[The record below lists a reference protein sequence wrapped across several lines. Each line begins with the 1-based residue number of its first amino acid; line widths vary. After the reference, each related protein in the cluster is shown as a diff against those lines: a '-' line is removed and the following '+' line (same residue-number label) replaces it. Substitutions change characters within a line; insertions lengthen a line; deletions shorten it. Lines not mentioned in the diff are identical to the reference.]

1 MATIPPQTIEFADT
15 APVWVEGTAIAD
27 ATPEQVW
34 QVLVDY
40 PRWPSWFGGGVSAVR
55 ATSDPA
61 TGIGSTREVLLG
73 KGKPLRFHERFIA
86 WDEGERWAFT
96 AIEAPGVLAGLVERC
111 LIEPISP
118 IRTRVTYRMA
128 FAPKAVLKPLVP
140 VLRPGIRRALGKG
153 MQGLA
158 AEAKARATT

>member
-1 MATIPPQTIEFADT
+1 MATIAPQTIDFADT
-15 APVWVEGTAIAD
+15 APVWVEGTAVAE

-40 PRWPSWFGGGVSAVR
+40 PSWPSWFGGGVTSVK

-61 TGIGSTREVLLG
+61 TGVGSTREVLLG

-86 WDEGERWAFT
+86 WDEGKRWSFT
-96 AIEAPGVLAGLVERC
+96 AIEGPGVIAGLVERC

-118 IRTRVTYRMA
+118 TRTRVTYRMA
-128 FAPKAVLKPLVP
+128 FAPKAALKPFVP
-140 VLRPGIRRALGKG
+140 VLKPGIRRALTKG
-153 MQGLA
+153 MEGLA
-158 AEAKARATT
+158 AEAQARSRT